1 MLYKTLSAAVYGI
14 DANIIQV
21 EVDCSGIKCD
31 QDHFHTVGLPDA
43 AVRESR
49 DRVRAALKN
58 CGYDIPPTHITINLA
73 PADIRKEGSGFDLPM
88 ALGIL
93 GAYGGLNKIACRG
106 RRGPLRPARVR
117 RRRGNRYL
125 WGYGSF
131 APLGLTPPIAFV

>member
-49 DRVRAALKN
+49 DRVRAALAV
-58 CGYDIPPTHITINLA
+58 DSVVEML
-73 PADIRKEGSGFDLPM
+73 SFDFVSM
-88 ALGIL
+88 ALS
-93 GAYGGLNKIACRG
+93 
-106 RRGPLRPARVR
+106 PLVLADDCFIVATTVGTAAAAHCDDGHKKAFPAPGRVR
-117 RRRGNRYL
+117 
-125 WGYGSF
+125 
-131 APLGLTPPIAFV
+131 A